1 MTREEKI
8 GVQRKEIAG
17 LLDFFKDNQ
26 LDMNNAE
33 MIGRIESAITRVFE
47 LEIRELGY
55 TFDSKGDSEQ
65 NTFDLQFVNDEAITW
80 RGEHN
85 NGGKWENGVYTQG
98 KPTIKYN
105 IARLCPELSSDDANV
120 RLSTCKN
127 LFKTVFHE
135 IQHHRQYMMARSNVS
150 SKEGM
155 MYARD
160 FAVRPYVKK
169 EWYTRDK
176 KRGNYA
182 EYAIENN
189 ANEVGYRQYLETM
202 GEPDK
207 EISDFRDIE
216 RGRFNIDRY
225 KADIDSWDGKT
236 HYDSGGLQE
245 RDDVTVPILDSVIS
259 ERGLTEMLTMYPILQ
274 KEYNLDGGKK
284 TADELI
290 TNMNT
295 EIDTISKNTSL
306 SKKEKEALIK
316 DGKEMYYE
324 LIYRQIEKST
334 PEQLAELSTKMGK
347 DNFKQLLGDIS
358 HYFQCELENR
368 LGKAGRMAGALERT
382 GNYDFIMPYNNGTIE
397 VEQNGTKVQ
406 MTFDEFIKTIAPQ
419 LLEKKFI
426 IPAGKDKGEMSASRF
441 IEKYCFGNLAKNG
454 KMTLKDGTEITAKE
468 FVENHF
474 LQMGELRRDYSPK
487 QFIQDTIQSAS
498 PWTLQEQH
506 CERLVSYY
514 DGKKAVL
521 SDAIKQ
527 VEEPTKQ
534 EVMPEEKQT
543 VEKPKS
549 KPLTQEQQDRK
560 MQFIREII
568 ASYDATEDHNQYA
581 YRKRD
586 EDDNTLQVLKG
597 IENGEFHGTG
607 LSAIDLN
614 YFENDREF
622 NIARAIP
629 KIARLLKAADNITI
643 DGGRNYLEEFANI
656 PNVNEILLAM
666 KSSESVKEF
675 FEDAQKNIHSGNIP
689 QHKKTRAE
697 LDKKLAQDYLRSGA
711 MSKPTVEEELA
722 YRADTL
728 RGADEVVV
736 DFDAKTTS
744 EIPLER
750 RQKTALT
757 RIIARQQGKVPS
769 QVMQK
774 NGAFVFVV
782 DTQKEQKQI
791 VNSDLQ
797 VEDSDIDRTDYIT
810 PTSITDSSI
819 RIDATKQELNGVV
832 QEIRKTQTR
841 DLQQSQEQQI

>member
-8 GVQRKEIAG
+8 GIQRNEIAG
-17 LLDFFKDNQ
+17 ILEFLKDNQ
-26 LDMNNAE
+26 FDLNNDVMVE
-33 MIGRIESAITRVFE
+33 KLESAITRVFE

-55 TFDSKGDSEQ
+55 SFDSKGDSEN

-80 RGEHN
+80 RGEHT
-85 NGGKWENGVYTQG
+85 NGGKWENGTYTEG
-98 KPTIKYN
+98 KPIIKYN
-105 IARLCPELSSDDANV
+105 LARLCPNLSSNDANV

-160 FAVRPYVKK
+160 FAVRPYLKK

-202 GEPDK
+202 GDHDK
-207 EISDFRDIE
+207 EMSDLRDIE
-216 RGRFNIDRY
+216 RGKFSINRY

-245 RDDVTVPILDSVIS
+245 RDDVTIPILDSIIS
-259 ERGLTEMLTMYPILQ
+259 ERGLTEMLIMFPILQ
-274 KEYNLDGGKK
+274 KEYNLDGSKK
-284 TADELI
+284 TAYELI
-290 TNMNT
+290 TNMND
-295 EIDTISKNTSL
+295 EIDTISQNTSL
-306 SKKEKEALIK
+306 SKKEKDAILK

-334 PEQLAELSTKMGK
+334 PEQLAELSTKIGK
-347 DNFKQLLGDIS
+347 DNYKQLLGDIS

-382 GNYDFIMPYNNGTIE
+382 GDYDFIMPSNNGTIE
-397 VEQNGTKVQ
+397 VEQNGKKVQ
-406 MTFDEFIKTIAPQ
+406 MTFDEFIKTIDPQ
-419 LLEKKFI
+419 LLEQKFN
-426 IPAGKDKGEMSASRF
+426 IPAGKNKGEISASEF
-441 IEKYCFGNLAKNG
+441 IKNYCFENLSQSG
-454 KMTLKDGTEITAKE
+454 IMTLKDGTEITAKE

-474 LQMGELRRDYSPK
+474 LQMGELRADYTPK
-487 QFIQDTIQSAS
+487 RFFKDTIQSDT
-498 PWTLQEQH
+498 PWAIQKQH
-506 CERLVSYY
+506 VDRLVSYY
-514 DGKKAVL
+514 DGKRAIL

-527 VEEPTKQ
+527 VEDPTKQ
-534 EVMPEEKQT
+534 EVSTEKKQT
-543 VEKPKS
+543 VQKPERKT
-549 KPLTQEQQDRK
+549 LTPEQQDRK

-586 EDDNTLQVLKG
+586 EDDNTLQVLRG

-614 YFENDREF
+614 YFENAREF
-622 NIARAIP
+622 NIARSIP
-629 KIARLLKAADNITI
+629 KIARLLKVADNITI

-656 PNVNEILLAM
+656 PNIDEVIEAM
-666 KSSESVKEF
+666 MDSNSVKEF
-675 FEDAQKNIHSGNIP
+675 FEDAQKNIKSGNLP

-697 LDKKLAQDYLRSGA
+697 LDKKLAQDYLKSGS
-711 MSKPTVEEELA
+711 MSKSTIEEELA

-774 NGAFVFVV
+774 NGTFVFVV
-782 DTQKEQKQI
+782 DTQKEQKQT
-791 VNSDLQ
+791 VSSDLQ
-797 VEDSDIDRTDYIT
+797 VADSDINRTDYIT
-810 PTSITDSSI
+810 PAGITDSSI

-832 QEIRKTQTR
+832 HEIRKTQTR
-841 DLQQSQEQQI
+841 DLQQSHEM